1 MQKLAKQSK
10 EIRIFNIL
18 ANEALLC
25 ENILTLL
32 SPGHRISSEQNVD
45 IMFSF
50 GIKKFGLSR
59 G

>member
-10 EIRIFNIL
+10 QIRIFNIL

-50 GIKKFGLSR
+50 GIKKF
-59 G
+59 